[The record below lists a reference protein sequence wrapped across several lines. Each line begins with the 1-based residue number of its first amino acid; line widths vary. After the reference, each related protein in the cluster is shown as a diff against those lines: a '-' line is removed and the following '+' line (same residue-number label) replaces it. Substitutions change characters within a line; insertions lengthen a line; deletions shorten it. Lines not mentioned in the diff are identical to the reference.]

1 MRSVHSS
8 PDMSKMVFKK
18 KEDIVSRRIAGETLL
33 VPIRGK
39 LANMERIFSLDL
51 VAEFVWEKLDGETSL
66 GAIQNDVLDAFDVG
80 RERAETDISE
90 FLDELLKA
98 DLVVE
103 VK

>member
-1 MRSVHSS
+1 MRSVHAS